1 MDIYKLLIVD
11 DEEVEREGMARF
23 IPWGDYGIE
32 LVDSAW
38 NGVEGLE
45 KVRKYHPDIVMTDI
59 KMPVMDGIELIQKT
73 NQEFSDI
80 EFIVLSGYGEYE
92 YTSQAMEE
100 GVRHYILKPCDEE
113 KIVKIIGKVR
123 QSIEE
128 RRQRQRKMEQ
138 YDSTIRN
145 YLPRA
150 KEQVLYNLLM
160 GREQIRADDHPFTD
174 MIDAD
179 SAVCVLSVRM
189 EYEIDYITQFA
200 LRNILEELLGN
211 EGILMATAFSN
222 EMVFLLRFTD
232 NEKMCPAIDHMR
244 TELERLAGKT
254 VQAAMSSAGALKD
267 IRMLYLQTAE
277 LFCMGDSGHREG
289 LLTYDLFWESKAELD
304 TVVSYAD
311 LYSAKDM
318 EDVLLELYLTSCKM
332 KIKGYPEEKKRKV
345 YQWIRKVFDKEPLSD
360 FNSCEEDPEKSEW
373 VLLQETA
380 EFIVSQNTQDG
391 EKTVEEQRMDRILL
405 AIFEHLLDQELNIR
419 YLAREVL
426 YMNEEYFGRLFRQYK
441 KVKFSVYLLRLRIE
455 LAKKIMQFSP
465 DSRVSDVAVMV
476 GFPEDAQYFSRVFR
490 RETGVTPSQYCGL
503 DRDAGQ

>member
-1 MDIYKLLIVD
+1 MRLIT
-11 DEEVEREGMARF
+11 
-23 IPWGDYGIE
+23 
-32 LVDSAW
+32 L
-38 NGVEGLE
+38 
-45 KVRKYHPDIVMTDI
+45 
-59 KMPVMDGIELIQKT
+59 
-73 NQEFSDI
+73 
-80 EFIVLSGYGEYE
+80 
-92 YTSQAMEE
+92 
-100 GVRHYILKPCDEE
+100 
-113 KIVKIIGKVR
+113 
-123 QSIEE
+123 
-128 RRQRQRKMEQ
+128 
-138 YDSTIRN
+138 
-145 YLPRA
+145 
-150 KEQVLYNLLM
+150 
-160 GREQIRADDHPFTD
+160 
-174 MIDAD
+174 
-179 SAVCVLSVRM
+179 
-189 EYEIDYITQFA
+189 QFA

-345 YQWIRKVFDKEPLSD
+345 YQWIRKVFDKGPLSD

-405 AIFEHLLDQELNIR
+405 SIFEHLLDQELNIR